1 MIYRATRE
9 QAVSLNFK
17 VHRRFERAR
26 PVNGD
31 FGGAPRVPRSLG
43 PLAVQRE
50 TRRTA
55 EESEGACRQDV
66 RKREE
71 TGEREKGGPPG
82 FVRAGGT
89 TRPRHES
96 ERRWHVVGLEAFTR
110 NISLT
115 KNIQAAVTTAGTPRF
130 RPRTTK
136 GKVRRRGKNEST
148 VAGGPPFLEVGS
160 EKCRAFSG
168 CKNLRR
174 LTGRPSA
181 WRAEFMLV
189 GSLGN

>member
-1 MIYRATRE
+1 MW
-9 QAVSLNFK
+9 
-17 VHRRFERAR
+17 
-26 PVNGD
+26 
-31 FGGAPRVPRSLG
+31 
-43 PLAVQRE
+43 
-50 TRRTA
+50 RTA

-130 RPRTTK
+130 RPRTK

-148 VAGGPPFLEVGS
+148 VAGGPPFLEVGL

-168 CKNLRR
+168 CKNLRG
-174 LTGRPSA
+174 LTGLTIRVA
-181 WRAEFMLV
+181 WRAEFTLV
-189 GSLGN
+189 GSLES